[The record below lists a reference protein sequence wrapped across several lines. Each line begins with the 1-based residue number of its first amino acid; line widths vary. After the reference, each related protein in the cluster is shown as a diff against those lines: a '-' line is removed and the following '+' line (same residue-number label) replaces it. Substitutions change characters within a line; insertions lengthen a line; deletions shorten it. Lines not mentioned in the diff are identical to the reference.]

1 MLMPNEAYGDEI
13 YLSDLILTCHW
24 GFELGEKMIWGLDL
38 DGGSGELQRER
49 IGVQQTQFEDV
60 GN

>member
-1 MLMPNEAYGDEI
+1 
-13 YLSDLILTCHW
+13 LILTCHW